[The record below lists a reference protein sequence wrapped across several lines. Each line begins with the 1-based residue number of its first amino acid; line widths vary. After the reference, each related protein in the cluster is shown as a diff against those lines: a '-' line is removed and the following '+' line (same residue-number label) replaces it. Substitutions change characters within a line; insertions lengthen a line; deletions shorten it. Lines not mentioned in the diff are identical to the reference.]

1 MPSFSQTMS
10 KDKVSKLLG
19 LFVLA
24 ILLFNFPIIGIL
36 HYDQT
41 IAGLPALY
49 FYFFFVWILLIIL
62 IAITTNTR
70 DSKRPHNNRME

>member
-1 MPSFSQTMS
+1 MLPLSRTMS

-24 ILLFNFPIIGIL
+24 LLLLNFPIIGIL
-36 HYDQT
+36 GREQL

-62 IAITTNTR
+62 IALIVNAR
-70 DSKRPHNNRME
+70 DRKGPRNNRTE